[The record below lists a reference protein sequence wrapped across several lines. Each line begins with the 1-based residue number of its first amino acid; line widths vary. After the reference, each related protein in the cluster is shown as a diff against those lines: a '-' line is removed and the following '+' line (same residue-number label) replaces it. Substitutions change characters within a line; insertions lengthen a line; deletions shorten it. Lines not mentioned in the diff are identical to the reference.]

1 MPAKRMPYKSTTVR
15 VEVTQ
20 HRDIT
25 GLFAKYDIDAWQFS
39 TRKKA
44 RRAQVRFE
52 LPSGRWVRV
61 TIKAPINEDMTD
73 KQIEGAEKATWRALY
88 FWLKTQ
94 FEATFDYNL
103 FREDEAFLPWLEIDG
118 AESPTVADQLL
129 PMLGD
134 MPKLLG
140 PGL

>member
-1 MPAKRMPYKSTTVR
+1 MPAKRMPYKSTTVA
-15 VEVTQ
+15 VAITQ

-39 TRKKA
+39 THKGAKI
-44 RRAQVRFE
+44 AQVRFE
-52 LPSGRWVRV
+52 LSSKRWVRV
-61 TIKAPINEDMTD
+61 IIKAPIDEDMTD
-73 KQIEGAEKATWRALY
+73 KQVEGTEKAAWRALY

-103 FREDEAFLPWLEIDG
+103 FRQDEAFLPWLEIDG

-140 PGL
+140 T

>member
-1 MPAKRMPYKSTTVR
+1 MPAKRMPYKSTAVK

-44 RRAQVRFE
+44 KVAQVRFE
-52 LPSGRWVRV
+52 LPSERWVRV
-61 TIKAPINEDMTD
+61 IIKAPINEDMTE
-73 KQIEGAEKATWRALY
+73 KQIESAEKATWRAL
-88 FWLKTQ
+88 FHWLKTQ
-94 FEATFDYNL
+94 FEATFDYHL
-103 FREDEAFLPWLEIDG
+103 FRQDEAFLPWLEIDG

-129 PMLGD
+129 PILDD
-134 MPKLLG
+134 MPRLLESG
-140 PGL
+140 G